1 MFTNWDRSVIVSVYT
16 DGYGEKHL
24 VVGENDEGD
33 NLLTDERQRVAT
45 CLLSRLQDDRLI
57 NDEGDEEVPF

>member
-1 MFTNWDRSVIVSVYT
+1 MFTNWDRSVIVTVYT
-16 DGYGEKHL
+16 DDYGEMHL

-45 CLLSRLQDDRLI
+45 YILSRLQDDRLI